1 MITKNTRIYLKF
13 LLFLWLTAIAMR
25 IGFLLWQWE
34 SLVAFSW
41 ADIAKAF
48 YIGIRFDGRIATLIS
63 LPLLICLFIPF
74 FGRFFDRVCPFLIA
88 FYAIV
93 FIAFMLIYIADFAHY
108 AYLHSR
114 LNFSAIALLEDT
126 KEALGM
132 VWQTYPVIKLSALL
146 IIIVALLIFGSKK
159 ILKKWHPTSST
170 IPQKIVSGA
179 TTLCIIALLLWGQ
192 YSIVYFPLRWSEA
205 YFSGKNE
212 ITALGLNPIQN
223 LADTRP
229 KDSFVDNTQQAREAY
244 ANATKYLG
252 IKNPN
257 AQSLRYDRF
266 LESSNKTNKP
276 NIVII
281 VIESM
286 STHKTSF
293 YFDELDSTRFL
304 YNLAQESLY
313 FPNYY
318 ASARTTARGMFSIIT
333 GIPDVNEY
341 FKTSSRDP
349 YAADQH
355 LIWDNFDD
363 YTKIYM
369 LGGNANWANIRGVIS
384 NNVSNVKIYEEG
396 YWKSPRL
403 DVWGVSDKDL
413 LQEAN
418 MLLEEQKEPFIS
430 LIQLASFHSPFTVPD
445 DLPDFD
451 YTIPDDKFLKKY
463 GFSEF
468 DAKEYL
474 SMKFC
479 DYALKKYFE
488 VAKKSRY
495 YENTIFFITGDHGM
509 SQISPSVGKNY
520 SSMSLHEFQ
529 VPLIIHSP
537 KYFPQGKIMPQAGG
551 HTDIFPTAAALAGV
565 RIQNTTMGR
574 DLLDPSF
581 GDDRFIFIRRL
592 NRPPLL
598 VSNEFCYSNEY
609 DEAGGGMLY
618 KREMRPMGEKLGD
631 SLKANNVFL
640 QAEYFTDWQPVK
652 DEDSAFSSKLKQLNE
667 DLWQTA
673 LYMLHHNTKAAAK
686 KALDDFEN
694 KTGEH

>member
-1 MITKNTRIYLKF
+1 MITNNTRIYLKF
-13 LLFLWLTAIAMR
+13 LLFLWLIAIAMR
-25 IGFLLWQWE
+25 VGFLLWQWE
-34 SLVAFSW
+34 SLSAFSW

-48 YIGIRFDGRIATLIS
+48 YIGIRFDGRIAALMS
-63 LPLLICLFIPF
+63 LPLLICLFM
-74 FGRFFDRVCPFLIA
+74 PFLSKYFDKVRPFLLA
-88 FYAIV
+88 FYAVV
-93 FIAFMLIYIADFAHY
+93 FVLYILLYIADFAHY
-108 AYLHSR
+108 AYLQSR

-132 VWQTYPVIKLSALL
+132 VWQTYPVVKLSALL
-146 IIIVALLIFGSKK
+146 IVIVALLVFGSKK
-159 ILKKWHPTSST
+159 ILNKWHLTSSIT
-170 IPQKIVSGA
+170 SHKLVSA
-179 TTLCIIALLLWGQ
+179 TVTFLVIAILLYGQ

-205 YFSGKNE
+205 YFSGQNE

-229 KDSFVDNTQQAREAY
+229 KSSFADNTQQASEAY
-244 ANATKYLG
+244 NNVAEYLAVS
-252 IKNPN
+252 NPN
-257 AQSLRYDRF
+257 PQSLRYDRF
-266 LESSNKTNKP
+266 LESTNKTDKP

-293 YFDELDSTRFL
+293 FFDELDTTRFL
-304 YNLAQESLY
+304 YNLARESLY

-384 NNVSNVKIYEEG
+384 NNVSGVKIYEEG
-396 YWKSPRL
+396 YWQSPRM
-403 DVWGVSDKDL
+403 DVWGISDKDL

-418 MLLEEQKEPFIS
+418 ALLEKQKEPFIS

-451 YTIPDDKFLKKY
+451 YTIPDGDFLKKY
-463 GFSEF
+463 GFDEF
-468 DAKEYL
+468 GDKEYL

-488 VAKKSRY
+488 SAKKAQY
-495 YENTIFFITGDHGM
+495 YENTIFIITGDHGI
-509 SQISPSVGKNY
+509 SQVSPSVGANY
-520 SSMSLHEFQ
+520 SSVRLHEFQ

-537 KYFPQGKIMPQAGG
+537 KYFPQGKIMPQTGG
-551 HTDIFPTAAALAGV
+551 HIDIFPTAAALAGV
-565 RIQNTTMGR
+565 KIQNTTMGR
-574 DLLDPSF
+574 DLLNPSF
-581 GDDRFIFIRRL
+581 GDNRFTFIRRL
-592 NRPPLL
+592 NRPPILI
-598 VSNEFCYSNEY
+598 SNEFCYSNEY
-609 DEAGGGMLY
+609 DESGGGTLY
-618 KREMRPMGEKLGD
+618 KREVRPMGERLGEKLQTD
-631 SLKANNVFL
+631 NVFL
-640 QAEYFTDWQPVK
+640 QAQYFTDWQPVK
-652 DEDSAFSSKLKQLNE
+652 DEDSTFSSKLKQLNE

-673 LYMLHHNTKAAAK
+673 LYMLHHNTKAQSK
-686 KALDDFEN
+686 EALKDFEN
-694 KTGEH
+694 KTE

>member
-1 MITKNTRIYLKF
+1 M
-13 LLFLWLTAIAMR
+13 
-25 IGFLLWQWE
+25 
-34 SLVAFSW
+34 S
-41 ADIAKAF
+41 
-48 YIGIRFDGRIATLIS
+48 
-63 LPLLICLFIPF
+63 
-74 FGRFFDRVCPFLIA
+74 
-88 FYAIV
+88 
-93 FIAFMLIYIADFAHY
+93 
-108 AYLHSR
+108 
-114 LNFSAIALLEDT
+114 
-126 KEALGM
+126 
-132 VWQTYPVIKLSALL
+132 
-146 IIIVALLIFGSKK
+146 LIFGSKK
-159 ILKKWHPTSST
+159 ILKKWQPTSST

-468 DAKEYL
+468 DAK
-474 SMKFC
+474 
-479 DYALKKYFE
+479 
-488 VAKKSRY
+488 
-495 YENTIFFITGDHGM
+495 
-509 SQISPSVGKNY
+509 
-520 SSMSLHEFQ
+520 